1 MERIYNNEKVIVEE
15 DESSYFIDF
24 QRGLGKVKYPK
35 KDWTLTRALYHQSV
49 QNYKQEINDKNDIYE
64 Y

>member
-24 QRGLGKVKYPK
+24 QRGLGKVEYPK
-35 KDWTLTRALYHQSV
+35 KDWTLTRALYHQSI
-49 QNYKQEINDKNDIYE
+49 QNYKMDIYDKSDIYE

>member
-1 MERIYNNEKVIVEE
+1 MERIYNNEIIIVEE

-24 QRGLGKVKYPK
+24 QRGLGKFKYPK
-35 KDWTLTRALYHQSV
+35 KNWTLARALYHQSV